1 MNAHQIIVA
10 VLLWFGVIS
19 ELLCCLG
26 VTATKNVFDR
36 LHFTSAG
43 NIIGPAMIAAAVI
56 VDGSSAQAAIKAV
69 FVTVVLLVA
78 SPIITHVIARAARI
92 RETGELRAK
101 AKEIEK

>member
-10 VLLWFGVIS
+10 ILLWFGVIS

-26 VTATKNVFDR
+26 AAVTKNAFDR

-43 NIIGPAMIAAAVI
+43 NIVGPAMIAAAVI
-56 VDGSSAQAAIKAV
+56 VDGSSAQAAIKPI
-69 FVTVVLLVA
+69 FITVVLLVA
-78 SPIITHVIARAARI
+78 SPIITHVIARAARV

-101 AKEIEK
+101 REEIEK